1 MFYQSRSKKTI
12 HDHVIVDLETSSSS
26 VTVFLFLRIDHIRV
40 EKMAL
45 RVIERK
51 SWDQFLPNIPKK
63 FSFKRLPL
71 LDGF

>member
-12 HDHVIVDLETSSSS
+12 HDHVIVDLETSSLS
-26 VTVFLFLRIDHIRV
+26 VTVFLFL
-40 EKMAL
+40 
-45 RVIERK
+45 ERK

-63 FSFKRLPL
+63 FFFAFKRLPL